1 MEKDS
6 NPDATTIGNYTRY
19 TKPYCITYE
28 FITRGSDSSGLIFRT
43 NIYDFLHNDNIWSKK
58 RYYL

>member
-43 NIYDFLHNDNIWSKK
+43 NIYDFLHNDNI
-58 RYYL
+58 